1 MAKRIAKNR
10 KLSRK
15 QESDKDDIINQY
27 IIFCK
32 VFNEQTKHRKVVW
45 NSIKNTCGR
54 SDADKV
60 TKNPTPAHRKSRVL
74 LFENPQIS
82 RCFLYHFRIWIRFA
96 IFTINCVFV
105 GLPRSSS

>member
-45 NSIKNTCGR
+45 NSIKNTCGL

-60 TKNPTPAHRKSRVL
+60 TKTRRLHTARVGFFFLKIRK
-74 LFENPQIS
+74 
-82 RCFLYHFRIWIRFA
+82 
-96 IFTINCVFV
+96 
-105 GLPRSSS
+105 